1 MFLLGS
7 MTANDTKVSSTL
19 EVTAVAWF
27 EGESTKVVTD
37 TSTVMSKVS
46 ASLAFYTRINQVT
59 TNDATD

>member
-1 MFLLGS
+1 

-59 TNDATD
+59 A